1 MLRIISREED
11 GKMAKGLYQTCI
23 KDMSNSMSNLIEGRK
38 EAIAT
43 YKIASKSI

>member
-1 MLRIISREED
+1 
-11 GKMAKGLYQTCI
+11 MAKGLYQRCI
-23 KDMSNSMSNLIEGRK
+23 KDMSNNMSNLIEGRK